1 MTRFEQLFAD
11 FGLPEELR
19 RQFDVTYDRT
29 SKSDF
34 NEEYVRDLIFKM
46 RFLLQTNFDE
56 RNPIF
61 WEYIGYLVGLMDF
74 HPDML
79 LKADVEHM
87 KIILEI
93 LLSNNRF
100 RKPIKIVGVDW
111 ARKVNKKAVWSKL
124 GVEDRRNYRAL
135 ARII

>member
-1 MTRFEQLFAD
+1 
-11 FGLPEELR
+11 
-19 RQFDVTYDRT
+19 
-29 SKSDF
+29 
-34 NEEYVRDLIFKM
+34 
-46 RFLLQTNFDE
+46 
-56 RNPIF
+56 
-61 WEYIGYLVGLMDF
+61 MDF